1 MRAVVRLRCLLIGMA
16 AFAVTVACP
25 STASD
30 PILVPEYN
38 LSTEV
43 RMRGMILEIND
54 HHPCPISSGLGPH
67 LILQTQEGT
76 IEVHLGPTKFV
87 NEYQLILA
95 RGDNVEVLG
104 SRVIFQGKDA
114 LLARDVV
121 RGNDKF
127 VFRDAIGRPV

>member
-1 MRAVVRLRCLLIGMA
+1 
-16 AFAVTVACP
+16 
-25 STASD
+25 
-30 PILVPEYN
+30 
-38 LSTEV
+38 
-43 RMRGMILEIND
+43 MRGMILEIND
-54 HHPCPISSGLGPH
+54 HPCPISSGLGSH

-104 SRVIFQGKDA
+104 SRVIFQAKDA